1 MYGHDVYYVPR
12 TLNNYDPVYGT
23 DDSSSYK
30 SAYLIDMYIKSV
42 DGFGGDGN
50 FYSKFAGLE
59 IRDQIIF
66 SVARR
71 TFQSEVA
78 DYTSQIRPN
87 EGDLIYFTMNKR
99 LFQIKYVNKYEI
111 FYQVGQLTT
120 WELTCELF
128 EYSNEEVST
137 GIEEIDS
144 IQTNLSTN
152 VLDWSLLDENGDGLL
167 NEDGDYIILQESP
180 IGIVPG
186 DNTIDIQVEGDQFVD
201 FTQKDPFSEGLISLV
216 PFILNTSIVT
226 GVLGVIYGLWN
237 SLPLV

>member
-1 MYGHDVYYVPR
+1 MVIESIQMYGHDVYYIPR
-12 TLNNYDPVYGT
+12 TLNNYDPIYGA
-23 DDSSSYK
+23 DDISSYEK
-30 SAYLIDMYIKSV
+30 AYLIDMYIKSV
-42 DGFGGDGN
+42 DGFSGDGN

-59 IRDQIIF
+59 IRDQIVF

-78 DYTSQIRPN
+78 DYTNQLRPN

-111 FYQVGQLTT
+111 FYQVGNLTT

-128 EYSNEEVST
+128 EYSNETLST

-152 VLDWSLLDENGDGLL
+152 ALDWSILDEDGNALLDEDGNYL
-167 NEDGDYIILQESP
+167 ILQESI
-180 IGIVPG
+180 IGTNPG
-186 DNTIDIQVEGDQFVD
+186 DNTTDIQTEGDDFVD
-201 FTQKDPFSEGLISLV
+201 FTQQDPFSEGHI
-216 PFILNTSIVT
+216 
-226 GVLGVIYGLWN
+226 
-237 SLPLV
+237 

>member
-1 MYGHDVYYVPR
+1 MFTFNNYQSSNDQNLYEDLVIEAIKMYGHDVYYIPR
-12 TLNNYDPVYGT
+12 TLNNYDPVYGA
-23 DDSSSYK
+23 DDSSSYE

-42 DGFGGDGN
+42 DGFSGDGN

-59 IRDQIIF
+59 IRDQIVF

-78 DYTSQIRPN
+78 DYTEQIRPN

-111 FYQVGQLTT
+111 FYQVGNLTT

-137 GIEEIDS
+137 GVPEIDS

-152 VLDWSLLDENGDGLL
+152 ALDWSLLDENGDSLL
-167 NEDGDYIILQESP
+167 TEDGDYIILQESP
-180 IGIVPG
+180 IGTLPG
-186 DNTIDIQVEGDQFVD
+186 DNTDTIQIEGDDFVD
-201 FTQKDPFSEGLISLV
+201 FTQQDPFSEGHI
-216 PFILNTSIVT
+216 
-226 GVLGVIYGLWN
+226 
-237 SLPLV
+237 